1 MSGDSHAGLHA
12 MSRGTCLKVHVPQ
25 HYDIIDSSG
34 LSYRYRQT
42 AKIGKA
48 MSGPTAE
55 VLASLRGK
63 LEGFQE
69 HLPLIKALR
78 NPGLR
83 DRHWDK
89 ISQSEPRSLSLT
101 SLTYTVPCLC
111 YGSSMQA
118 QSNSLHPFHDQRSGS
133 QNGLPHFADT

>member
-1 MSGDSHAGLHA
+1 MTSEFTHHLPDWMDG
-12 MSRGTCLKVHVPQ
+12 P
-25 HYDIIDSSG
+25 IIAINAEQVASDCETW
-34 LSYRYRQT
+34 YRQT

-48 MSGPTAE
+48 MAGPAAE
-55 VLASLRGK
+55 VLATLRGR

-89 ISQSEPRSLSLT
+89 ISQSGLPYIPHCVLRGQDNCPCCFKTKWSEMT
-101 SLTYTVPCLC
+101 SLVAASVIMHGGVCVQTCPVVAL
-111 YGSSMQA
+111 
-118 QSNSLHPFHDQRSGS
+118 
-133 QNGLPHFADT
+133 

>member
-1 MSGDSHAGLHA
+1 
-12 MSRGTCLKVHVPQ
+12 
-25 HYDIIDSSG
+25 
-34 LSYRYRQT
+34 
-42 AKIGKA
+42 

-89 ISQSEPRSLSLT
+89 ISQSEPHSLPSTSVAYSSWQQHAGSKHFLT
-101 SLTYTVPCLC
+101 SL
-111 YGSSMQA
+111 
-118 QSNSLHPFHDQRSGS
+118 HDPSSGS
-133 QNGLPHFADT
+133 QDWLLLFADT

>member
-1 MSGDSHAGLHA
+1 MIHLDLLECFWTQGETGHCRLTVPPCKAQKSGVKYTFRVGYACQAVTSLQRNIGVE
-12 MSRGTCLKVHVPQ
+12 CN
-25 HYDIIDSSG
+25 HYIWCC
-34 LSYRYRQT
+34 RYRQT

-48 MSGPTAE
+48 MAGPAAE
-55 VLASLRGK
+55 VLANLRGK

-89 ISQSEPRSLSLT
+89 ISQSETR
-101 SLTYTVPCLC
+101 
-111 YGSSMQA
+111 
-118 QSNSLHPFHDQRSGS
+118 
-133 QNGLPHFADT
+133 

>member
-1 MSGDSHAGLHA
+1 MGDF
-12 MSRGTCLKVHVPQ
+12 
-25 HYDIIDSSG
+25 DSSG
-34 LSYRYRQT
+34 LSCRYRQT

-89 ISQSEPRSLSLT
+89 ISQSEPPSHFSLPGLLVVAAAACRLYAT
-101 SLTYTVPCLC
+101 CYTT
-111 YGSSMQA
+111 A
-118 QSNSLHPFHDQRSGS
+118 
-133 QNGLPHFADT
+133 